1 MKTLKVECGKKS
13 YPIHIGSGL
22 FDELDKLLAPCPG
35 TRRIVISDDMV
46 ASHYL
51 EHVCKAAG
59 VAAAD
64 AIIFPN
70 GEESKTLQ
78 TCETIY
84 TALLER
90 GVSRDTLIIVLGGG
104 VVGDMAGFIAST
116 YLRGVPFVQ
125 LPTTLLAQ
133 VDSAVGGKTAVNH
146 PLGKNMIG
154 AFYQPRCVIAD
165 LDTIKTLPERHFSA
179 ALAEVI
185 KYGAIL
191 DMDFFFWVWQNMD
204 LIQQCSEDAL
214 TQMIYRSCELKAE
227 VVSKDE
233 CETSGYRA
241 ILNFGHT
248 FGHALEKVLGY
259 GTWLHGEAVGCGMV
273 LAARLS
279 HKCDKLSEEDMV
291 TVADLVKKAELP
303 HKVPRKATAKK
314 LMDAMSLDKKN
325 TDTKQRF
332 VLLNALGSATVS
344 DTVDPADVK
353 AVLSESH

>member
-1 MKTLKVECGKKS
+1 METLKVKCGKSS
-13 YPIHIGSGL
+13 YPIHIGGGL
-22 FDELDKLLAPCPG
+22 FDELDKLLAPYPG
-35 TRRIVISDDMV
+35 ARRIVISDDVV
-46 ASHYL
+46 AGHYL
-51 EHVCKAAG
+51 KRVRKAAG
-59 VAAAD
+59 AAAGD
-64 AIIFPN
+64 VIVFAN
-70 GEESKTLQ
+70 GERSKTLQ

-90 GVSRDTLIIVLGGG
+90 GISRDTLLIVLGGG
-104 VVGDMAGFIAST
+104 VVGDMAGFVAAT

-154 AFYQPRCVIAD
+154 AFYQPQCVIAD
-165 LDTIKTLPERHFSA
+165 LDTIKTLPERHFAA

-191 DMDFFFWVWQNMD
+191 DMNFFFWVWQNMD
-204 LIQQCSEDAL
+204 LIQQRSEDAL
-214 TQMIYRSCELKAE
+214 TRMIYRSCELKAE
-227 VVSKDE
+227 VVGKDE
-233 CETSGYRA
+233 RETSGYRA

-259 GTWLHGEAVGCGMV
+259 GAWLHGEAVGCGMV

-303 HKVPRKATAKK
+303 HAVPKEATTKQ
-314 LMDAMSLDKKN
+314 LMDAMRLDKKN
-325 TDTKQRF
+325 TAAKQRF
-332 VLLNALGSATVS
+332 VLLNALGSAVVS
-344 DTVDPADVK
+344 DTVKPADVK
-353 AVLSESH
+353 ATLNESR